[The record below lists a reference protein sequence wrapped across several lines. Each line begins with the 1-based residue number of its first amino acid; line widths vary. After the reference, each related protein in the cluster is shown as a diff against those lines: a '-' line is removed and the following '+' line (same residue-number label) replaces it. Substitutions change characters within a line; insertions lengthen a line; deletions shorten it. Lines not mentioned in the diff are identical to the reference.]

1 MSMYLDIVITIF
13 SALLLTLLIF
23 YIIDVKVGLI
33 EDEIDLKIQE
43 YLDKKEEER
52 QQQKKEF

>member
-1 MSMYLDIVITIF
+1 MSIYLDIVIAIF

-23 YIIDVKVGLI
+23 YIIDVKVELI

-43 YLDKKEEER
+43 YLDKKEEEKNNK
-52 QQQKKEF
+52 KKEK